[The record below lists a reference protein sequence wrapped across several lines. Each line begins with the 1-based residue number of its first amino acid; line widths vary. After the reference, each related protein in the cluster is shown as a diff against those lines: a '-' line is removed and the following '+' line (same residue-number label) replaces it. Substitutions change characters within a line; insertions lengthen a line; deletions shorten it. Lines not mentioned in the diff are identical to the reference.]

1 MFSGV
6 AREQRKFPFLVK
18 VREGEWGRGKERTV
32 FSLQSLKIIK
42 SALKDKQI
50 NSYVKR
56 N

>member
-6 AREQRKFPFLVK
+6 TRKQRKFSFLV
-18 VREGEWGRGKERTV
+18 RGGEGEWGSGKERTV

-42 SALKDKQI
+42 SALKNKLI